1 MMFGKSRKKR
11 VNARGKTGE
20 DLAVKYLEQRGYRV
34 LDRNYTTDIGEV
46 DIFVTD
52 EKSLIAVEVK
62 SRLSLEYGTPAEA
75 VGHEKVRKI
84 SQVASQYIKQYRLFG
99 VPVRFDV
106 IEVYLNDKKV
116 NHIVN
121 AFDSYLNCRT

>member
-1 MMFGKSRKKR
+1 MRKKKI
-11 VNARGKTGE
+11 NPNGKEGE
-20 DLAVKYLEQRGYRV
+20 TLAVKYLETHGYRV
-34 LDRNYTTDIGEV
+34 LDRNYTTSVGEV

-52 EKSLIAVEVK
+52 EKTLVAVEVK

-75 VGHEKVRKI
+75 VGHDKIKKI
-84 SQVASQYIKQYRLFG
+84 SQVTSQYIKQFRLFG

-106 IEVYLNDKKV
+106 VEVYLKDKTV

-121 AFDSYLNCRT
+121 AFDCYLNCR

>member
-1 MMFGKSRKKR
+1 MFGKNRKKR
-11 VNARGKTGE
+11 INKRGSGGE
-20 DLAVKYLEQRGYRV
+20 DLAVIYLETHGYRV
-34 LDRNYTTDIGEV
+34 LDRNYTTSVGEV

-52 EKSLIAVEVK
+52 EKTLIAVEVK

-75 VGHEKVRKI
+75 VGHEKIKKI
-84 SQVASQYIKQYRLFG
+84 SQVTSQYIKQFRLFG

-106 IEVYLNDKKV
+106 VEVYLQDRTL

-121 AFDSYLNCRT
+121 AFDSYLNY

>member
-1 MMFGKSRKKR
+1 MFGKSRKKR
-11 VNARGKTGE
+11 INARGKSGE
-20 DLAVKYLEQRGYRV
+20 NLAVKYLETHGYRV
-34 LDRNYTTDIGEV
+34 LDRNYTTQIGEV

-52 EKSLIAVEVK
+52 EKTLIEVEVK

-75 VGHEKVRKI
+75 VGHEKIKKI
-84 SQVASQYIKQYRLFG
+84 SQVTAQYIKQFRLFG

-106 IEVYLNDKKV
+106 VEVYLKDRTV

-121 AFDSYLNCRT
+121 AFDCFLNY

>member
-1 MMFGKSRKKR
+1 MLGSNRKKR
-11 VNARGKTGE
+11 INKRGASGE
-20 DLAVKYLEQRGYRV
+20 DIAVKYLETHGYRV

-52 EKSLIAVEVK
+52 EKTLIAVEVK

-75 VGHEKVRKI
+75 VGHQKVKKI
-84 SQVASQYIKQYRLFG
+84 SQVTSQYIKQFRLFG

-106 IEVYLNDKKV
+106 VEVYLNDKTV

-121 AFDSYLNCRT
+121 AFDSYLNY

>member
-1 MMFGKSRKKR
+1 MINKRKKR
-11 VNARGKTGE
+11 VNSRGVMGE
-20 DLAVKYLEQRGYRV
+20 DLAVKYLETHGYRV
-34 LDRNYTTDIGEV
+34 LDRNYTTPAGEV

-52 EKSLIAVEVK
+52 EKTLIAVEVK

-75 VGHEKVRKI
+75 VGHQKIKKI
-84 SQVASQYIKQYRLFG
+84 SQVTAQYIKQFRLFG

-106 IEVYLNDKKV
+106 VEVYLQDKTV

-121 AFDSYLNCRT
+121 AFDSYLNY

>member
-1 MMFGKSRKKR
+1 MFGLGKKRKKR
-11 VNARGKTGE
+11 INARGKKGE
-20 DLAVKYLEQRGYRV
+20 DLAVKYLETHGYRV

-52 EKSLIAVEVK
+52 ERTLIAVEVK

-75 VGHEKVRKI
+75 VGHEKVKKI
-84 SQVASQYIKQYRLFG
+84 SQVTSQYIKQFRLFG

-106 IEVYLNDKKV
+106 VEVYLADKTV
-116 NHIVN
+116 NHIKN
-121 AFDSYLNCRT
+121 AFDSYLNY